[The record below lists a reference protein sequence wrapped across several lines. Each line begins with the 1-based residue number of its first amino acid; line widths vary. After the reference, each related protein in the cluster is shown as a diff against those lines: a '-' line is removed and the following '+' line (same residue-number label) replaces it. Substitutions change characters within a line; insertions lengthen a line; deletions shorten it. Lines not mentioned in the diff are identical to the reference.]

1 MMMPFTKD
9 DHADLPEDLRPTK
22 RPAYS
27 PSGQPVQPS
36 LFGKLLLGLVALS
49 VVVGFIAPLLQ
60 PNHGKTE
67 GTVDATA
74 LKNDVDKLK
83 ALKGAMKAVKE
94 DHLALIRLDGAID
107 SSASEG
113 GIFAEEAG
121 AQQVR
126 KALDAAAKDDKVKGV
141 LLIVNSPGG
150 TVGMSQELNYAV
162 KRLKKT
168 KPVVVSVTDM
178 CASGGYYT
186 AVAADKIVVNE
197 GSLIGSIGV
206 IIHATNMKRLLSDKL
221 GIDDMTIKS
230 GKFKDILSQSRPMR
244 EDERVLLQ
252 KLVDESYQAFL
263 RTVLEGRLDK
273 VAPAEKAAL
282 EARLRAF
289 ADGRVTNG
297 SDAVKIGI
305 ADEVGDWHDAK
316 ETLNKLALTFFNL
329 KSDTKLEL
337 EPFSTSSDSFLSL
350 LGLSSQGNSPSGMLQ
365 TGILGKLG
373 ELLSQKP
380 SAESAVALQAVL
392 AQQANTMPSASFVQ
406 NHTNQPLWFYQ

>member
-1 MMMPFTKD
+1 MMMPYTED
-9 DHADLPEDLRPTK
+9 DHADLPEDLRPARK
-22 RPAYS
+22 RPAQ
-27 PSGQPVQPS
+27 QPVGQNT
-36 LFGKLLLGLVALS
+36 FAKLLLGLVALS
-49 VVVGFIAPLLQ
+49 VVVGFVMPLLQ
-60 PNHGKTE
+60 PPNRQANGDI
-67 GTVDATA
+67 DATA
-74 LKNDVDKLK
+74 VKTDIEKLK

-107 SSASEG
+107 STASEG
-113 GIFAEEAG
+113 GLFAEEAG

-126 KALDAAAKDDKVKGV
+126 KALDAAAEDNKVKGV
-141 LLIVNSPGG
+141 LLIINSPGG

-168 KPVVVSVTDM
+168 KPVVVSITDM

-186 AVAADKIVVNE
+186 AVAAYKIVVNE

-230 GKFKDILSQSRPMR
+230 GKFKDILSPSRPMR
-244 EDERVLLQ
+244 ADERVLLQ
-252 KLVDESYQAFL
+252 ALVDESYQTFL
-263 RTVLEGRLDK
+263 KTVLDGRLDK
-273 VAPAEKAAL
+273 VPPAQKSAL

-297 SDAVKIGI
+297 SSAVKIGL

-337 EPFSTSSDSFLSL
+337 EPFTAASDSLFDIF
-350 LGLSSQGNSPSGMLQ
+350 GLSSSSNRSVGCVQSGL
-365 TGILGKLG
+365 LGKLG

-380 SAESAVALQAVL
+380 SVESSMAAQALL
-392 AQQANTMPSASFVQ
+392 AQQSGMPSASFLQ
-406 NHTNQPLWFYQ
+406 NHENQPLWFYQ

>member
-1 MMMPFTKD
+1 MMMPYTED
-9 DHADLPEDLRPTK
+9 DHADLPEDLRPASK
-22 RPAYS
+22 RPAQ
-27 PSGQPVQPS
+27 QPVGQNT
-36 LFGKLLLGLVALS
+36 FAKLLLGLVALS
-49 VVVGFIAPLLQ
+49 VVVGFIMPLLQ
-60 PNHGKTE
+60 PSHQGNTDIDAAVVKTDIE
-67 GTVDATA
+67 
-74 LKNDVDKLK
+74 KIK
-83 ALKGAMKAVKE
+83 ALKTAMKAVKE

-107 SSASEG
+107 STASEG
-113 GIFAEEAG
+113 GFFAEEAG

-126 KALDAAAKDDKVKGV
+126 KALDAAAEDDKVKGV
-141 LLIVNSPGG
+141 LLIINSPGG

-168 KPVVVSVTDM
+168 KPVVVSITDM

-252 KLVDESYQAFL
+252 ALVDESYQTFL
-263 RTVLEGRLDK
+263 KTVLDGRLDK
-273 VAPAEKAAL
+273 VPPAQKSAL

-297 SDAVKIGI
+297 SSAVKIGL
-305 ADEVGDWHDAK
+305 ADQVGDWHDAK
-316 ETLNKLALTFFNL
+316 ETLNNLALSFFNL

-337 EPFSTSSDSFLSL
+337 EPFTNSSDGFLNL
-350 LGLSSQGNSPSGMLQ
+350 LGLSSSSNRSKGFVQSGLV
-365 TGILGKLG
+365 GKLG

-380 SAESAVALQAVL
+380 SVESSMAAQALL
-392 AQQANTMPSASFVQ
+392 AQQSGIPSASFLQ
-406 NHTNQPLWFYQ
+406 NHENQPLWFYQ

>member
-1 MMMPFTKD
+1 MMMMPYTED
-9 DHADLPEDLRPTK
+9 DHADLPEDLRPHPK
-22 RPAYS
+22 ASRPSQQAL
-27 PSGQPVQPS
+27 GQNT
-36 LFGKLLLGLVALS
+36 FAKLLLGLVALS
-49 VVVGFIAPLLQ
+49 VVVGFIMPLLQ
-60 PNHGKTE
+60 PSSHQANGD
-67 GTVDATA
+67 VDATA
-74 LKNDVDKLK
+74 VKTDVEKIK
-83 ALKGAMKAVKE
+83 ALKTAMKAVKA
-94 DHLALIRLDGAID
+94 DHLALIKLDGAID
-107 SSASEG
+107 SSSSEG
-113 GIFAEEAG
+113 GLFAEEAG

-126 KALDAAAKDDKVKGV
+126 KALDAAAEDDKVKGV
-141 LLIVNSPGG
+141 LLIINSPGG

-168 KPVVVSVTDM
+168 KPVVVSITDM

-252 KLVDESYQAFL
+252 GLVDESYQAFL

-273 VAPAEKAAL
+273 VPPAEKSAL

-297 SDAVKIGI
+297 SSAVKIGL
-305 ADEVGDWHDAK
+305 ADQVGDWHDAK
-316 ETLNKLALTFFNL
+316 ETLNKLALTYFNM

-337 EPFSTSSDSFLSL
+337 EPFTTSSDSIFNI
-350 LGLSSQGNSPSGMLQ
+350 LGLSSSANTP
-365 TGILGKLG
+365 TGFMPTGVLGKLG
-373 ELLSQKP
+373 QLLSQKP
-380 SAESAVALQAVL
+380 AMESATAMQALLAKQAG
-392 AQQANTMPSASFVQ
+392 MPKASFLET
-406 NHTNQPLWFYQ
+406 HENQPLWFYQ

>member
-1 MMMPFTKD
+1 MMMPYTED
-9 DHADLPEDLRPTK
+9 DHADLPEDLRPHPQAN
-22 RPAYS
+22 RPSRQAL
-27 PSGQPVQPS
+27 GQNT
-36 LFGKLLLGLVALS
+36 FAKLLLGLVALS
-49 VVVGFIAPLLQ
+49 VVVGFIMPLLQ
-60 PNHGKTE
+60 PSSRQANGDMDTTAVKT
-67 GTVDATA
+67 
-74 LKNDVDKLK
+74 DVEKIK
-83 ALKGAMKAVKE
+83 ALKTAMKAVKA
-94 DHLALIRLDGAID
+94 DHLALIKLDGAID
-107 SSASEG
+107 STSSEG
-113 GIFAEEAG
+113 GLFAEEAG

-126 KALDAAAKDDKVKGV
+126 KALDAAAEDDKVKGV

-168 KPVVVSVTDM
+168 KPVVVSITDM

-252 KLVDESYQAFL
+252 GLVDESYQAFL

-273 VAPAEKAAL
+273 VPTAEKPAL

-297 SDAVKIGI
+297 SSAVKIGL
-305 ADEVGDWHDAK
+305 ADEVGDWHHAK
-316 ETLNKLALTFFNL
+316 DTLNKLALTYFNL
-329 KSDTKLEL
+329 KSDTVLDL
-337 EPFSTSSDSFLSL
+337 EPFTTSNDGFLDL
-350 LGLSSQGNSPSGMLQ
+350 LGLSSSANRGTGFVQ
-365 TGILGKLG
+365 TGILGQLG
-373 ELLSQKP
+373 QLLSQKP
-380 SAESAVALQAVL
+380 AMESSATVQALLAKQAG
-392 AQQANTMPSASFVQ
+392 MPSASFVQ
-406 NHTNQPLWFYQ
+406 NHENQPLWFYQ

>member
-1 MMMPFTKD
+1 
-9 DHADLPEDLRPTK
+9 
-22 RPAYS
+22 
-27 PSGQPVQPS
+27 
-36 LFGKLLLGLVALS
+36 
-49 VVVGFIAPLLQ
+49 
-60 PNHGKTE
+60 
-67 GTVDATA
+67 
-74 LKNDVDKLK
+74 
-83 ALKGAMKAVKE
+83 MKAVKA
-94 DHLALIRLDGAID
+94 DHLALIKLDGAID
-107 SSASEG
+107 SSSSEG
-113 GIFAEEAG
+113 GLFAEEAG

-126 KALDAAAKDDKVKGV
+126 KALDAAAEDDKVKGV
-141 LLIVNSPGG
+141 LLLINSPGG

-168 KPVVVSVTDM
+168 KPVVVSITDM

-252 KLVDESYQAFL
+252 GLVDESYQAFL

-273 VAPAEKAAL
+273 VPPAEKSAL

-297 SDAVKIGI
+297 SSAVKIGL
-305 ADEVGDWHDAK
+305 ADQVGDWHDAK
-316 ETLNKLALTFFNL
+316 ETLNKLALTYFNL
-329 KSDTKLEL
+329 KSDTVLDL
-337 EPFSTSSDSFLSL
+337 EPFTTSSDSFLDL
-350 LGLSSQGNSPSGMLQ
+350 LGLSSSANRSAGLMQ
-365 TGILGKLG
+365 TGVLGKLG
-373 ELLSQKP
+373 QLLSQKP
-380 SAESAVALQAVL
+380 AMESATAMQALLAKQAG
-392 AQQANTMPSASFVQ
+392 MPKASFLEA
-406 NHTNQPLWFYQ
+406 HENQPLWFYQ